1 MSEWPTDP
9 VALANA
15 FRDFVRAHV
24 PPGLVGTAGGPFEG
38 YWGGR
43 LRAGATP
50 DRLAWLGIMA
60 EHGLTAPTF
69 APEHG
74 GAGLSAAQAQVL
86 RDVLGELQVPPP
98 LVGFG
103 LAMLAPVLQQFGTEA
118 QKRTYLTAI
127 ARGDLRWCQ
136 GYSEP
141 GAGSDLASL
150 ACRAERDGDTFVL
163 NGSKIWTSHAD
174 LSDWMFCLVR
184 TRTGP
189 RKQEG
194 ITFILIDLRSPG
206 VQIRPILLISGASPF
221 CEVFFEDVRVPA
233 EQVVHEVDA
242 GWTVAK
248 SLLQHERT
256 AIGVAIGGQL
266 SQAEG
271 ELVSLA
277 RRALDTPEGPLPGAV
292 AQDLARFGME
302 AACFDLT
309 RTRLLG
315 GPAGPESSTLKLA
328 GTELK
333 QRRLQLAMQLAG
345 PDALGWSPE
354 GFEPDT
360 VQVAREWLRS
370 RGNSIEGGTSEIQ
383 LNIIARRVLGLPEG
397 A

>member
-1 MSEWPTDP
+1 
-9 VALANA
+9 
-15 FRDFVRAHV
+15 
-24 PPGLVGTAGGPFEG
+24 
-38 YWGGR
+38 
-43 LRAGATP
+43 
-50 DRLAWLGIMA
+50 
-60 EHGLTAPTF
+60 
-69 APEHG
+69 
-74 GAGLSAAQAQVL
+74 VL
-86 RDVLGELQVPPP
+86 P
-98 LVGFG
+98 
-103 LAMLAPVLQQFGTEA
+103 QFGTEA
-118 QKRTYLTAI
+118 QTRTSLTAI

-248 SLLQHERT
+248 ALLQHERT